1 MADHEREKWTAEQRR
16 NGWSC
21 IHRYAESGPCE
32 RCHPGSGLCSRCF
45 APLDAHRGREWKCP
59 VAA

>member
-1 MADHEREKWTAEQRR
+1 MSDYEKEWTTEQRR

-21 IHRYAESGPCE
+21 HHRDKDSGPCE
-32 RCHPGSGLCSRCF
+32 RCHPGSGLCPNCF
-45 APLDAHRGREWKCP
+45 APFDLHKGRDWKCP